1 MEEKIRLEHKIVIDE
16 RKSLIISGVKEVKNF
31 DDETLVLDTVMGR
44 ITVKGEKLHI
54 ISFNTET
61 GDLTA
66 EGRIHAV
73 VYISEER
80 RGGGALSRIFR

>member
-1 MEEKIRLEHKIVIDE
+1 MEDNIRLEHKIIIDE
-16 RKSLIISGVKEVKNF
+16 RKNLIISGVKEVKSF
-31 DDETLVLDTVMGR
+31 DDETVLLDSIMGK

-66 EGRIHAV
+66 EGKIHAV
-73 VYISEER
+73 VYMSDEN
-80 RGGGALSRIFR
+80 RGGGFMSRIFR